1 MKPSIFF
8 SLFVLFCSFACTTPI
23 RQDFEQGEQ
32 PLSSDEYLVIWRFTR
47 YANPS
52 EVLDQSEG
60 HKKALEKNMDPL
72 FSQLI
77 PQIMAD
83 ALKGE
88 VALNA
93 NRDWESP
100 DFQAIDNLSQYMSE
114 FYETSSSNLEALTQ
128 VFHIMQR
135 RGTNTKGWNA
145 EELLL
150 QLVAKDPTGNF
161 RERFFATVSFAQ
173 ILSQDYRI
181 KVKDKDMSVNE
192 YLQEVI
198 EYAYPI
204 AFQRDGNMVGLVSLK
219 EAFGSKAFALQGR
232 WDELEWFENGP
243 NISDYLYTPEDSAR
257 AMSFQGQYSV
267 EPASGSV
274 LTIGDKLI
282 AVEVVSKADRLEF
295 DWSNQNMYQWYLLYP
310 RKDGAYFNNLGDV
323 CTFREAGGKITG
335 FQIKTHDGYL
345 IEGSAL

>member
-8 SLFVLFCSFACTTPI
+8 SLFVLFFSIACTTPI
-23 RQDFEQGEQ
+23 NQDFEQGEQ
-32 PLSSDEYLVIWRFTR
+32 PLSSDEYLVIWRFVR
-47 YANPS
+47 NASPF
-52 EVLDQSEG
+52 EVLDHSEEHKSAMEQS
-60 HKKALEKNMDPL
+60 MDPL

-77 PQIMAD
+77 PQILAD
-83 ALKGE
+83 ALEGE

-100 DFQAIDNLSQYMSE
+100 DFQAIDNLNQYMSK
-114 FYETSSSNLEALTQ
+114 YYDASSSNLGPLTQ
-128 VFHIMQR
+128 VFHVMQR
-135 RGTNTKGWNA
+135 REAKTKGWDAN
-145 EELLL
+145 ELVLSM
-150 QLVAKDPTGNF
+150 VAKDPADNSP
-161 RERFFATVSFAQ
+161 EKFFARVSFED
-173 ILSQDYRI
+173 LLGREYSI
-181 KVKDKDMSVNE
+181 KVGDQEFSLNE

-204 AFQRDGNMVGLVSLK
+204 AFQMDGKIVGLVSLK
-219 EAFGSKAFALQGR
+219 EAFGSKAYALEGR
-232 WDELEWFENGP
+232 WDELEWFDNGP
-243 NISDYLYTPEDSAR
+243 NISNYLYTPEDSAR
-257 AMSFQGQYSV
+257 AMSFQGEYSV
-267 EPASGSV
+267 QPDSGSV

-282 AVEVVSKADRLEF
+282 KVKVVSKADRLEF